1 MKITIDVKRAEQSF
15 DLDRGVQ
22 QNYLVVELGG
32 QEIRIPCDEEQMGAA
47 IRECVGR
54 GQTVPAPEPV
64 PVYTPS
70 PAATTR
76 EFSFTPDEDQDSEEK
91 PVSAAPAVFVLPE
104 PRPAPVPKVAV
115 QQPATSLR
123 PVARQPVRQAD
134 DAGISQG

>member
-54 GQTVPAPEPV
+54 GQTVPAP
-64 PVYTPS
+64 VYTPS

-76 EFSFTPDEDQDSEEK
+76 EFSFTPDEDSEEK

-104 PRPAPVPKVAV
+104 PRPAPVPKVAAP
-115 QQPATSLR
+115 QSATSLR